1 MAHILAPFLAAIGA
15 PMAPHIW
22 HVLRSDD
29 QAWKYWIL
37 GWIMPSLPED
47 VAAQFRP
54 ELARLCHAP
63 TESERQEELDHQARD
78 VLVHFG

>member
-1 MAHILAPFLAAIGA
+1 
-15 PMAPHIW
+15 MAPHIW